1 MTIMGKQRL
10 NKFCERISELRLEKG
25 MSRQEL
31 ADKLHIS
38 VRLVGYWENGE
49 RECSLDMLIKISQI
63 FNTSTDFLIG
73 KTDF

>member
-1 MTIMGKQRL
+1 MEKQRL

-49 RECSLDMLIKISQI
+49 RECSLDMLIKIANI
-63 FNTSTDFLIG
+63 LDTDINYLIG
-73 KTDF
+73 FSD

>member
-10 NKFCERISELRLEKG
+10 NKFCERITELRLEKG

-49 RECSLDMLIKISQI
+49 RECSLDMLIKIANI
-63 FNTSTDFLIG
+63 LDTDINYLIG
-73 KTDF
+73 FSD

>member
-1 MTIMGKQRL
+1 MTKERL
-10 NKFCERISELRLEKG
+10 NKFAERLYELRTEKT

-38 VRLVGYWENGE
+38 VRLVGYWEKGQ
-49 RECSLDMLIKISQI
+49 RECSLDMLIKIATI

-73 KTDF
+73 KTEF

>member
-49 RECSLDMLIKISQI
+49 RECSLDMLIKIANI
-63 FNTSTDFLIG
+63 LDTDINYLIG
-73 KTDF
+73 FSD

>member
-1 MTIMGKQRL
+1 MEKQRL

-49 RECSLDMLIKISQI
+49 SECSLDMLIKIANI
-63 FNTSTDFLIG
+63 LDTDINYLIG
-73 KTDF
+73 FSD

>member
-1 MTIMGKQRL
+1 MEKQRL

-38 VRLVGYWENGE
+38 VRLVGYWEKGE
-49 RECSLDMLIKISQI
+49 RECSLDMLIKIANI
-63 FNTSTDFLIG
+63 LDTDINYLIG
-73 KTDF
+73 FSD

>member
-1 MTIMGKQRL
+1 MEKQRL

-38 VRLVGYWENGE
+38 LRLVSYWEKGE